1 MLNRRSFL
9 KSVPTPLLGFLGITP
24 IVSSAIADVPEMV
37 DGLFH
42 TISRNGLIHTW
53 RNKYGEL
60 HNPNGPAY
68 IYYYK
73 NGKIYY
79 KQYFINGEYHREDG
93 PAYIC
98 YHKNGQIGLELY
110 YLNGKLK
117 NII

>member
-42 TISRNGLIHTW
+42 TISRDGRHEEYK
-53 RNKYGEL
+53 NKYGEL

-68 IYYYK
+68 IEYFP
-73 NGKIYY
+73 NGNIHYEE
-79 KQYFINGEYHREDG
+79 YFINGKQHRENG
-93 PAYIC
+93 PAFIWYR
-98 YHKNGQIGLELY
+98 KNGTIRIEEY
-110 YLNGKLK
+110 YLNGKWIK
-117 NII
+117 